1 MTKER
6 KWQTQRQQETKGR
19 VREQDRDGNGEKLAF
34 MRLWVGLPNMIIN
47 RLVLI
52 FLCQSCPWLVAEG
65 GSLVPSL
72 GSFYR
77 PTESSAQSKK
87 NVLESTAG

>member
-1 MTKER
+1 MIHWLAQALSLMTKKRE
-6 KWQTQRQQETKGR
+6 WQTQRQQETKGR

-52 FLCQSCPWLVAEG
+52 FLCQSCPWLVAG
-65 GSLVPSL
+65 GRKPC
-72 GSFYR
+72 
-77 PTESSAQSKK
+77 SKPGK
-87 NVLESTAG
+87 PLQAN